1 MISPDTESKISL
13 EIFNIRDLINV
24 CKEYKEYLLIPI
36 VVSVLIAFLY
46 GLLATPIYRANII
59 LSTAD
64 EDSQNLSRIANQY
77 STLARFAGVNIGGI
91 GGSSAD
97 KSAINL
103 AILTSRKFIEQHVTE
118 RELRPIIFSDSWD
131 EKKNKWIN
139 DAKPSALQTYEY
151 VTENIIDYTIDRRT
165 GLIYFTVDWDDPNIA
180 AEWANNIINDLN
192 NHIRQQA
199 IEEIEKNIF
208 FLEQQLKLTTQV
220 NAQSVMFS
228 LIEEQTKNIML
239 ANVREEYAFKI
250 IDPAVRPEMKIKPKR
265 TNILIMGF
273 IVGIFI
279 GFLSVLLRNF
289 YDKELA

>member
-46 GLLATPIYRANII
+46 GFLATPIYRANII

-64 EDSQNLSRIANQY
+64 EESQNLSRIANQY
-77 STLARFAGVNIGGI
+77 SSLARFAGVSIGGI

-139 DAKPSALQTYEY
+139 DAKPSLCKPM
-151 VTENIIDYTIDRRT
+151 NMS
-165 GLIYFTVDWDDPNIA
+165 
-180 AEWANNIINDLN
+180 
-192 NHIRQQA
+192 
-199 IEEIEKNIF
+199 
-208 FLEQQLKLTTQV
+208 LK
-220 NAQSVMFS
+220 
-228 LIEEQTKNIML
+228 I
-239 ANVREEYAFKI
+239 
-250 IDPAVRPEMKIKPKR
+250 
-265 TNILIMGF
+265 
-273 IVGIFI
+273 
-279 GFLSVLLRNF
+279 
-289 YDKELA
+289 